1 MFSWIPLIALAQQ
14 SGTSPT
20 IKQIM
25 YKLSYY
31 VINPL
36 IQVGFVVALVVFIWG
51 VVEYVRDKDGGVV
64 MGRRNQRGG
73 DGASHIIW
81 GLVGLLIMV
90 SAFAIMS
97 TLKNL
102 IGSNIATP

>member
-1 MFSWIPLIALAQQ
+1 MFSWVPMIAFAQQ
-14 SGTSPT
+14 GGTSPT

-25 YKLSYY
+25 YQLSYY

-36 IQVGFVVALVVFIWG
+36 IQVGFVVALLVFVWG
-51 VVEYVRDKDGGVV
+51 VVEYIRDRNGGAVFNKENV
-64 MGRRNQRGG
+64 KTGG
-73 DGASHIIW
+73 GASHIIW
-81 GLVGLLIMV
+81 GLFGLLVMV

-97 TLKNL
+97 TIKTL